1 MGSSPRTGTTA
12 TRQPLLCDVYT
23 TGKLM
28 TDLPN
33 ARQPEFIT
41 KKDLVAGRLREM
53 VVSGELKA
61 GSRIRQ
67 QKLADEFGVS
77 ATPVREAIRQLE
89 AEGYLQS
96 RPHVGVQVAG
106 INREGLQEIYQVR
119 MLIEGWLARRAAHL
133 ITHDALDQLRTLASE
148 FEAATVRD
156 NLIAARRAN
165 YGLHRL
171 IWELADA
178 PVALEI
184 VNSLWAKFPW
194 DLLDYVPGRD
204 ERSVDEHHDLVAA
217 LEAKDP
223 ERAEA
228 AIHVHI
234 RSGRAD
240 YTRMV
245 EAAGNG

>member
-1 MGSSPRTGTTA
+1 
-12 TRQPLLCDVYT
+12 
-23 TGKLM
+23 M
-28 TDLPN
+28 TDAPTD
-33 ARQPEFIT
+33 RQPEFIT

-67 QKLADEFGVS
+67 QELADQFGVS

-96 RPHVGVQVAG
+96 KPHVGVHVAE
-106 INREGLQEIYQVR
+106 INRKGLHEVYQVR
-119 MLIEGWLARRAAHL
+119 MLIEGWLARRAAEI
-133 ITHDALDQLRTLASE
+133 ITRDALAQLRTLASE
-148 FEAATVRD
+148 FETATVED
-156 NLIAARRAN
+156 NITAARRAN

-178 PVALEI
+178 PAALEV

-204 ERSVDEHHDLVAA
+204 KRSVDEHHDLVAA

-223 ERAEA
+223 DLAEA
-228 AIHVHI
+228 AIHRHI
-234 RSGRAD
+234 SSGRAD
-240 YTRMV
+240 YMSTV
-245 EAAGNG
+245 EAAGSA

>member
-1 MGSSPRTGTTA
+1 MYA
-12 TRQPLLCDVYT
+12 IE
-23 TGKLM
+23 KLM
-28 TDLPN
+28 TNPPTDRLP
-33 ARQPEFIT
+33 AFIT

-67 QKLADEFGVS
+67 QELADQFGVS

-96 RPHVGVQVAG
+96 RPHVGVHVAE
-106 INREGLQEIYQVR
+106 INRKGLEEIYQVR
-119 MLIEGWLARRAAHL
+119 MLIEGWLARRAAEI
-133 ITHDALDQLRTLASE
+133 ITHDALEQLRTLASE
-148 FEAATVRD
+148 FEAATDED
-156 NLIAARRAN
+156 NIIAARRAN

-171 IWELADA
+171 IWEMADA

-204 ERSVDEHHDLVAA
+204 ERSVNEHHDLVAA
-217 LEAKDP
+217 LEANDP
-223 ERAEA
+223 DRAEA
-228 AIHVHI
+228 SIHRHI
-234 RSGRAD
+234 SSGRTD
-240 YTRMV
+240 YRATV
-245 EAAGNG
+245 EAGGRR

>member
-1 MGSSPRTGTTA
+1 MYA
-12 TRQPLLCDVYT
+12 IE
-23 TGKLM
+23 KLM
-28 TDLPN
+28 TNPPTDRRP
-33 ARQPEFIT
+33 AFIT

-67 QKLADEFGVS
+67 QELADQFGVS

-96 RPHVGVQVAG
+96 RPHVGVHVAE
-106 INREGLQEIYQVR
+106 INRKGLEEIYQVR
-119 MLIEGWLARRAAHL
+119 MLIEGWLARRAAEI
-133 ITHDALDQLRTLASE
+133 ITHDALEQLRTLASE
-148 FEAATVRD
+148 FEAATDED
-156 NLIAARRAN
+156 NIIAARRAN

-171 IWELADA
+171 IWEMADA

-204 ERSVDEHHDLVAA
+204 ERSVNEHHDLVAA
-217 LEAKDP
+217 LETNDP
-223 ERAEA
+223 DRAEA
-228 AIHVHI
+228 SIHGHI
-234 RSGRAD
+234 SSGRAD
-240 YTRMV
+240 YMATV
-245 EAAGNG
+245 EAAGRR